1 MRPVPVELFTT
12 QASHLLLGLY
22 TRLPS
27 KKEPTVRLTQK
38 YEPHSQ
44 CSLWDWT
51 LWILWDINDPCRTG
65 ISLALCGA
73 IAWIIQ
79 SGFQALSALFQYVSK
94 PAISNKDEGKWRDE
108 TLSTPNFLWC
118 YLLYSIYDRDNE
130 SLEGVWVRGVGGFW
144 IASDINLFLC
154 LSTDHLSSAIL
165 KASLTDEPFII
176 QPITI
181 SLFFCVW

>member
-1 MRPVPVELFTT
+1 MISTIMRPAPVELFPPT
-12 QASHLLLGLY
+12 QAPHLRLWVY
-22 TRLPS
+22 TLVFSS

-51 LWILWDINDPCRTG
+51 LWILWDINDPCRTS

-94 PAISNKDEGKWRDE
+94 AAISNKEERK
-108 TLSTPNFLWC
+108 
-118 YLLYSIYDRDNE
+118 
-130 SLEGVWVRGVGGFW
+130 
-144 IASDINLFLC
+144 
-154 LSTDHLSSAIL
+154 
-165 KASLTDEPFII
+165 
-176 QPITI
+176 
-181 SLFFCVW
+181 